1 MKRKDMIDLTK
12 RIGFIMGSLRKE
24 SFSKVV
30 ADKLAELFPSDFEI
44 VFPEIGNLEM
54 YNQDLDDNNETPASW
69 SAFREEVKAL
79 DGVVFVTPEY
89 NRSVPPVLKNAL
101 DIASRPYGANAWNNK
116 PGAIVSVS
124 PGAVSGFG
132 ANHHLRQVL
141 TFLNVHAM
149 AQPEAYIGS
158 VMNLINEDGTIKED
172 TVKFLQLIV
181 DSYVAWFNQL
191 TK

>member
-1 MKRKDMIDLTK
+1 MIDLTK